1 MKLIRKN
8 SKLSL
13 IYVPYSGIIF
23 SMKSLPET
31 LPNETNALH
40 KMVLD
45 YQSTVD
51 QLQEKLSWYE
61 EQFRLLKHQRF
72 GRSSEKCPDQ
82 MELFN
87 EAESILDG
95 LQGEPDLEETIS
107 YQRKK
112 PGRKPLSQ
120 HIPREVIRYELP
132 EAERL
137 CDCGH
142 ALHEVGEDKSEQ
154 LEIIP
159 AQIKV
164 IEHVQ
169 VKYGCRACENGI
181 ISAPKPAQPIPR
193 SFASASLLAYI
204 IVAKFMDSLPLYR
217 QETIFKRLSID
228 LSRATLSNWVL
239 KSAELLQSFYDRLHE
254 LLILQKILQADETT
268 LNVVQDGRETKS
280 KSYMWLYQSGGHE
293 SEHPIVLYDY
303 QATRAGAHAARFLQ
317 GFSGHLQVDGYA
329 GYHALASD
337 ECILVG
343 CMAHARRKFDEAM
356 KALPKESRKNKMG
369 MAQTALRKFTR
380 LYALEKQF
388 KDLTIEQRYLL
399 RQEKSKPLLEDL
411 KQWCDDNLT
420 KTTKDSTIGKAIRY
434 TINQWDKLS
443 RYIDDGNI
451 QIDNNAA
458 ERHIKPFVIGRKN
471 WLFNQTPRGANAS
484 AILYS
489 LVRTA
494 VANNLEPFD
503 YLKYLLTELPKLGRH
518 YEKEALDK
526 FLPWNLTEKIKPLR

>member
-1 MKLIRKN
+1 
-8 SKLSL
+8 
-13 IYVPYSGIIF
+13 
-23 SMKSLPET
+23 MKSLPET
-31 LPNETNALH
+31 LPDETNTLQ
-40 KMVLD
+40 KMVRD
-45 YQSTVD
+45 YQSTVG
-51 QLQEKLSWYE
+51 QLQEKLKGYE
-61 EQFRLLKHQRF
+61 EQFRLLQHQRF
-72 GRSSEKCPDQ
+72 GASSEKCPDQ

-87 EAESILDG
+87 EAESILDS
-95 LQGEPDLEETIS
+95 LQDDSDLEETLS
-107 YQRKK
+107 YPRKK

-120 HIPREVIRYELP
+120 HIPREVVRYELP
-132 EAERL
+132 EAERV

-142 ALHEVGEDKSEQ
+142 ALHEAGEDKSEQ

-169 VKYGCRACENGI
+169 VKYGCRACEKGLI
-181 ISAPKPAQPIPR
+181 TVPKPAQPIPR

-217 QETIFKRLSID
+217 QETIFRRLSID
-228 LSRATLSNWVL
+228 LSRATLSNWML
-239 KSAELLQSFYDRLHE
+239 KAAELLIPFYDRLHE

-268 LNVVQDGRETKS
+268 VNVIQDGRETKS
-280 KSYMWLYQSGGHE
+280 KSYMWLYHTGGHE
-293 SEHPIVLYDY
+293 SARPIVLYNY
-303 QATRAGAHAARFLQ
+303 QATRAGAHAANFLQ

-337 ECILVG
+337 DCILVG
-343 CMAHARRKFDEAM
+343 CMAHARRKFDEAL

-399 RQEKSKPLLEDL
+399 RQEKSKPLLDEL
-411 KQWCDDNLT
+411 KQWCDNTVT
-420 KTTKDSTIGKAIRY
+420 KTAKESAIGKAIRY
-434 TINQWDKLS
+434 TINQWDSLI
-443 RYIDDGNI
+443 RYIEDGNI

-484 AILYS
+484 ALLYS
-489 LVRTA
+489 LVQTA

-503 YLKYLLTELPKLGRH
+503 YIKYLLTELPKLGRH
-518 YEKEALDK
+518 YEPEALDQ
-526 FLPWNLTEKIKPLR
+526 FLPWNVIEKIKPLK

>member
-1 MKLIRKN
+1 MKLTRKN
-8 SKLSL
+8 SELSL

-23 SMKSLPET
+23 SMKSLPKT
-31 LPNETNALH
+31 LPNETNALQE
-40 KMVLD
+40 MVLD

-51 QLQEKLSWYE
+51 QLQEKLTWYE

-72 GRSSEKCPDQ
+72 GTSSEKCPDQ

-112 PGRKPLSQ
+112 PGRKPLSK

-132 EAERL
+132 DAERL

-303 QATRAGAHAARFLQ
+303 QATRAGAHAANFLQ

-337 ECILVG
+337 DCILVG
-343 CMAHARRKFDEAM
+343 CMAHARRKFDEAL
-356 KALPKESRKNKMG
+356 KALPKASRKNKMG

-388 KDLTIEQRYLL
+388 KSLTIEQRYLL

-434 TINQWDKLS
+434 TINQWDNLS

-518 YEKEALDK
+518 YEKEALDQ

>member
-1 MKLIRKN
+1 
-8 SKLSL
+8 
-13 IYVPYSGIIF
+13 
-23 SMKSLPET
+23 MKSLPET
-31 LPNETNALH
+31 LPDETNVLH

-51 QLQEKLSWYE
+51 QLQEKLTWYE
-61 EQFRLLKHQRF
+61 EQFRLLQHKRF
-72 GRSSEKCPDQ
+72 GTSSEKCPDQ
-82 MELFN
+82 LELFN

-95 LQGEPDLEETIS
+95 LKQDDSDPEETIS

-112 PGRKPLSQ
+112 PGRKPLSR

-132 EAERL
+132 EAERV
-137 CDCGH
+137 CACGH
-142 ALHEVGEDKSEQ
+142 ALHEAGEDKSEQ

-239 KSAELLQSFYDRLHE
+239 KSAELLQPFYDRLHA

-268 LNVVQDGRETKS
+268 LNVIQDGRETKS
-280 KSYMWLYQSGGHE
+280 KSYMWLYQSGGHN
-293 SEHPIVLYDY
+293 SACPIVLYDY
-303 QATRAGAHAARFLQ
+303 QPTRAGAHAASFLQ

-337 ECILVG
+337 DRILVG
-343 CMAHARRKFDEAM
+343 CMAHARRKFDEAL

-369 MAQTALRKFTR
+369 LAQTALRKFAR
-380 LYALEKQF
+380 LYALEKQI

-399 RQEKSKPLLEDL
+399 RQEKSKPLLDDL
-411 KQWCDDNLT
+411 KQWCNDNLT
-420 KTTKDSTIGKAIRY
+420 KTAKDSAIGKAIRY
-434 TINQWDKLS
+434 TINQWESLN
-443 RYIDDGNI
+443 RYIEDGNL

-458 ERHIKPFVIGRKN
+458 ERHIKPLVIGRKN

-484 AILYS
+484 ALLYS
-489 LVRTA
+489 FIQTA

-503 YLKYLLTELPKLGRH
+503 YLKYILTELPRLGRH
-518 YEKEALDK
+518 YEPEALDQ
-526 FLPWNLTEKIKPLR
+526 FLPWNLTEKIKPLK

>member
-1 MKLIRKN
+1 
-8 SKLSL
+8 
-13 IYVPYSGIIF
+13 
-23 SMKSLPET
+23 MKSLPET
-31 LPNETNALH
+31 LPDETNALQ

-51 QLQEKLSWYE
+51 QLQEKLTWYE
-61 EQFRLLKHQRF
+61 EQFRLLQHQRF
-72 GRSSEKCPDQ
+72 GTSSEKCPDQ

-87 EAESILDG
+87 EIESILDR
-95 LQGEPDLEETIS
+95 LQDESDLEETIS
-107 YQRKK
+107 YQYKK
-112 PGRKPLSQ
+112 PGRKPLSK
-120 HIPREVIRYELP
+120 HIPREVVRYELP
-132 EAERL
+132 EAERV

-142 ALHEVGEDKSEQ
+142 ALHEAGEDKSEQ

-239 KSAELLQSFYDRLHE
+239 KAAELLIPFYDRLHE

-268 LNVVQDGRETKS
+268 LNVIQDGRETKS

-293 SEHPIVLYDY
+293 SERPIVLYEY
-303 QATRAGAHAARFLQ
+303 QATRAGAHAVNFLQ
-317 GFSGHLQVDGYA
+317 GFSGHLQVDGYT

-337 ECILVG
+337 DCILVG
-343 CMAHARRKFDEAM
+343 CMAHARRKFDEAL

-369 MAQTALRKFTR
+369 MAQIALRKFAR
-380 LYALEKQF
+380 LYALEKRF

-399 RQEKSKPLLEDL
+399 RQEKSKPLLEEL
-411 KQWCDDNLT
+411 KQWCDNNLT
-420 KTTKDSTIGKAIRY
+420 KTAKDSAIGKAIRY
-434 TINQWDKLS
+434 TINQWDSLI

-458 ERHIKPFVIGRKN
+458 ERHIKPQARHATSRNSG
-471 WLFNQTPRGANAS
+471 TPVALIRSPTQRMGDALNA
-484 AILYS
+484 
-489 LVRTA
+489 
-494 VANNLEPFD
+494 
-503 YLKYLLTELPKLGRH
+503 
-518 YEKEALDK
+518 
-526 FLPWNLTEKIKPLR
+526 LRP